1 MQLAP
6 LLRLYQQWSQQILKE
21 NTQTKLYNATANFDF
36 VYSVF
41 IYFFNLILGGWKH
54 QSRTMVCPF
63 GATSAWFSSSS
74 LTVAPL
80 WGSTLI
86 APLFLDDVINPHCS
100 TAIWWLI
107 LLQFALLAQTL
118 LLFEHYYPIFALKE
132 TKPAVKMSL
141 VRFMCQRFEQHQL
154 PVIILI
160 CLFCTL
166 VDDVINKVVWAF
178 ISITSGTEQMG

>member
-1 MQLAP
+1 MQL
-6 LLRLYQQWSQQILKE
+6 QILI
-21 NTQTKLYNATANFDF
+21 F

-100 TAIWWLI
+100 TAI
-107 LLQFALLAQTL
+107 
-118 LLFEHYYPIFALKE
+118 
-132 TKPAVKMSL
+132 
-141 VRFMCQRFEQHQL
+141 
-154 PVIILI
+154 
-160 CLFCTL
+160 
-166 VDDVINKVVWAF
+166 
-178 ISITSGTEQMG
+178 